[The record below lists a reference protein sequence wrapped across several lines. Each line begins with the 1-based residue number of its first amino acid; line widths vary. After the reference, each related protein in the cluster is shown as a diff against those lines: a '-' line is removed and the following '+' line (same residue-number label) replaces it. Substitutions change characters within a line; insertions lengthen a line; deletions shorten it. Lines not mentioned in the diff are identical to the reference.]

1 MKITPKVLQEKIKQN
16 LELFYVLL
24 LILISI
30 FITQI
35 FELSKNQSS
44 KEYIKLINNIYFKKT
59 IKNIFGNFQPKFL
72 SIEHKIRD
80 SETINTILRSYNI
93 PSNDELNK

>member
-59 IKNIFGNFQPKFL
+59 L
-72 SIEHKIRD
+72 
-80 SETINTILRSYNI
+80 
-93 PSNDELNK
+93 